1 MCTLNIMLMLDKK
14 LTINLIM
21 KTRLQI
27 CKQELKSNP
36 DLTENCITIHIYQ
49 KTFIHNEAQIYLG
62 ISWDFMKL

>member
-1 MCTLNIMLMLDKK
+1 
-14 LTINLIM
+14 M

-36 DLTENCITIHIYQ
+36 DLTENYITIHIYQ